1 VTDLPEN
8 ALPHAVALSWGVA
21 ELPQRGPKRELSIE
35 RIVESA
41 IEIAD
46 DEGLSAVS
54 MSKVAA
60 SLGYTTMSLYRY
72 VTSKD
77 DLLLLMQD
85 AVLDVDLPQ
94 PPAKADWRGEL
105 REWVLFSLAV
115 FRAHRWYTDVPITGV
130 PVTPN
135 QLRVVDSGLRC
146 LRATGLTDH
155 EKMATILLASGFAM
169 SVAKI
174 ERDMARSAESGTA
187 TGELTAHLGSGY
199 ARILSELVTQERFPY
214 LRPVILSGAYTD
226 DGVAFDDTAFGLERL
241 LDGVQHYLDTRD
253 ESAEPD
259 ARPAEYDAAVER
271 SEHYAKDPKVREI
284 AKLRREAE
292 AKAREA
298 DARVRELAK
307 REREALTKARE
318 RAAKSAEKQSRKQR

>member
-1 VTDLPEN
+1 MTDLPEN
-8 ALPHAVALSWGVA
+8 GLPHAVALSWGVA

-46 DEGLSAVS
+46 DDGLSAVS

-94 PPAKADWRGEL
+94 PPAEPDWRGEL
-105 REWVLFSLAV
+105 REWVLLSLAV
-115 FRAHRWYTDVPITGV
+115 FRAHRWYTDVPITGI
-130 PVTPN
+130 PATPN

-169 SVAKI
+169 NVAKI
-174 ERDMARSAESGTA
+174 ERDIARSADA
-187 TGELTAHLGSGY
+187 AGEPNAHLGHGY
-199 ARILSELVTQERFPY
+199 ASILAELVTQERFPY

-226 DGVAFDDTAFGLERL
+226 DDVAYDDTAFGLERL
-241 LDGVQHYLDTRD
+241 LDGVQHYLDTHT
-253 ESAEPD
+253 EPEDTD
-259 ARPAEYDAAVER
+259 ARPAEYDNAVER

-318 RAAKSAEKQSRKQR
+318 RAAKLAEKQSRKQP

>member
-1 VTDLPEN
+1 MTDLPEN
-8 ALPHAVALSWGVA
+8 GLPHAVALSWGVA

-46 DEGLSAVS
+46 DDGLSAVS

-94 PPAKADWRGEL
+94 PQAEPDWRGEL
-105 REWVLFSLAV
+105 REWVLLSLAV
-115 FRAHRWYTDVPITGV
+115 FRAHRWYTDVPITGI
-130 PVTPN
+130 PATPN
-135 QLRVVDSGLRC
+135 QLRIVDSGLRC

-169 SVAKI
+169 NVAKI
-174 ERDMARSAESGTA
+174 ERDIARAAGA
-187 TGELTAHLGSGY
+187 TGEPNAHLGHGFAS
-199 ARILSELVTQERFPY
+199 ILAELVTQERFPY

-226 DGVAFDDTAFGLERL
+226 DDIAYDDTAFGLERL

-253 ESAEPD
+253 EAAEPD
-259 ARPAEYDAAVER
+259 ARPAEYDSAAER
-271 SEHYAKDPKVREI
+271 SEHYAKDQKVREI

-298 DARVRELAK
+298 DARVRELVK
-307 REREALTKARE
+307 REREALAKARE
-318 RAAKSAEKQSRKQR
+318 RAAKLAEKQSRKQS

>member
-8 ALPHAVALSWGVA
+8 GLPHAVALSWGVA

-94 PPAKADWRGEL
+94 PPVEPDWRDEL
-105 REWVLFSLAV
+105 REWVLLSLAV
-115 FRAHRWYTDVPITGV
+115 FRAHRWYTDVPITGI
-130 PVTPN
+130 PATPN
-135 QLRVVDSGLRC
+135 QLRIVDSGLRC

-169 SVAKI
+169 NVAKI
-174 ERDMARSAESGTA
+174 ERDIARSAEANGA
-187 TGELTAHLGSGY
+187 PNAHLGHGY
-199 ARILSELVTQERFPY
+199 ASILAELVTEERFPY

-226 DGVAFDDTAFGLERL
+226 DDVAYDDTAFGLERL

-253 ESAEPD
+253 EPVESAAPD
-259 ARPAEYDAAVER
+259 ARPTEYDTAAER
-271 SEHYAKDPKVREI
+271 SGHYAKDPKVREI

-307 REREALTKARE
+307 REREALAKARE
-318 RAAKSAEKQSRKQR
+318 RAAKLAEKQSRNQP